1 MAQQWEQIGQS
12 FLYDI
17 VSKTA
22 CREFKSYYPCQ
33 TKKDAK
39 GIFFVCLGRVDWT
52 NGTRSVNVWG
62 RDRCLNGRC
71 RERNEA
77 QCSNDNKPFRRC
89 SWSLL
94 STRGRSLSSLT
105 TPAKK
110 KDIHW
115 MSFFSYICLWQVIL
129 LRSYIRL
136 TPSDIVLSHSIKAK
150 IISLKL
156 EVSISLLIYQKY
168 HSIEDG
174 ISLFLHQFSILF
186 HLFPMFPSATSSF

>member
-1 MAQQWEQIGQS
+1 MKIVCYNILVFRGIAQLVEQRS
-12 FLYDI
+12 PKPRA
-17 VSKTA
+17 VS
-22 CREFKSYYPCQ
+22 
-33 TKKDAK
+33 
-39 GIFFVCLGRVDWT
+39 
-52 NGTRSVNVWG
+52 
-62 RDRCLNGRC
+62 
-71 RERNEA
+71 
-77 QCSNDNKPFRRC
+77 
-89 SWSLL
+89 
-94 STRGRSLSSLT
+94 SSLT

-174 ISLFLHQFSILF
+174 ISLFLHQFPIRSYP
-186 HLFPMFPSATSSF
+186 FPNIPSATSSKKHQRILFSLITAYQILIPLRVN

>member
-1 MAQQWEQIGQS
+1 MLIYRGIAQLVEQRS
-12 FLYDI
+12 PKPRA
-17 VSKTA
+17 VS
-22 CREFKSYYPCQ
+22 
-33 TKKDAK
+33 
-39 GIFFVCLGRVDWT
+39 
-52 NGTRSVNVWG
+52 
-62 RDRCLNGRC
+62 
-71 RERNEA
+71 
-77 QCSNDNKPFRRC
+77 
-89 SWSLL
+89 
-94 STRGRSLSSLT
+94 SSLT

-174 ISLFLHQFSILF
+174 ISLFLHHFPIRSYLFSNIPSVTSSKKHQRILF
-186 HLFPMFPSATSSF
+186 SLFMRTKF

>member
-1 MAQQWEQIGQS
+1 MLQ
-12 FLYDI
+12 
-17 VSKTA
+17 TA
-22 CREFKSYYPCQ
+22 RGAWTCEVATAS
-33 TKKDAK
+33 
-39 GIFFVCLGRVDWT
+39 GGRY
-52 NGTRSVNVWG
+52 
-62 RDRCLNGRC
+62 

-129 LRSYIRL
+129 LRSYIWL

-150 IISLKL
+150 IISLKRKF
-156 EVSISLLIYQKY
+156 QY
-168 HSIEDG
+168 HFWFIKNITPSKMEYHYFCIN
-174 ISLFLHQFSILF
+174 
-186 HLFPMFPSATSSF
+186 FPSCFIYFQCFRLLHHQKSIKEFCFTITSFIQHTIP